1 MRLAKAFAWISNG
14 LLANHK
20 PRRFSL
26 RTQLVLLVLAV
37 VLPLL
42 VLAAVMFLRDL
53 QFQRAAL
60 ERGMKDTARAL
71 SLALDRDVGKLH
83 AVLETLAA
91 APSLD
96 SRDFKSFNELALRA
110 TEQHQG
116 SRIVLF
122 DRSGQQLINTLRPFG
137 ASLPNILE

>member
-1 MRLAKAFAWISNG
+1 
-14 LLANHK
+14 
-20 PRRFSL
+20 
-26 RTQLVLLVLAV
+26 
-37 VLPLL
+37 
-42 VLAAVMFLRDL
+42 MFLRDV

-91 APSLD
+91 SPSLD

-110 TEQHQG
+110 TEQHKG

-122 DRSGQQLINTLRPFG
+122 DRSGQQIINTLRPFG
-137 ASLPNILE
+137 ASLPNILEEARKSPEATEGGLPLGSPPNCEIGAGDR